1 MHVSLYCVGKSA
13 RIPEGGHRGGT
24 PGRNGDRGVSVR
36 ARLRPYHH
44 LPAAAGQRDRTRRQW
59 RRELWQLH
67 VQIAIEIHRLG
78 ADANL
83 NPNFQ
88 PHATLLCDKDVVPR
102 IALRRPVVMAAREF
116 VLLHNRRGQA
126 GYEELG
132 RWPLHA
138 RG

>member
-1 MHVSLYCVGKSA
+1 MSRSIVSA
-13 RIPEGGHRGGT
+13 RAPAFPRGGI
-24 PGRNGDRGVSVR
+24 
-36 ARLRPYHH
+36 
-44 LPAAAGQRDRTRRQW
+44 AAARQAGTAIEACQFELVFDHIITFLLPQDNAIVLAGNGG
-59 RRELWQLH
+59 RELLRQLH

-88 PHATLLCDKDVVPR
+88 PHATLLYDKDVVPR
-102 IALRRPVVMAAREF
+102 IALQRPVVMAAREF